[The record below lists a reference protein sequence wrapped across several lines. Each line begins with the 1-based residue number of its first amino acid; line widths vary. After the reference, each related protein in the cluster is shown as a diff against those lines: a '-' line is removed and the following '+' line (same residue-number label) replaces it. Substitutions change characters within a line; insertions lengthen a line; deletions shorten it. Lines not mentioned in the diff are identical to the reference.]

1 VTNKI
6 LKRIVLLLSFLF
18 SLSVA
23 STIQNI
29 ERVRDFHRKTNTE
42 DFFTEFKFPEFIVSN
57 QQERMILELLE
68 SVSKELNVNYMARI
82 SSFGVRDS
90 EFAETGNLSFE
101 NVGGEHKFFVSEQRD
116 TSLLKNFQVSPQ
128 LINEKNYFATN
139 VEKYPDAKHIENGL
153 QNNED
158 FFILPIQMA
167 ENLNPA
173 RFFVETKD
181 KEILNVFLSKLTDN
195 YNHLFETE
203 YKIEDFQY
211 ENIDLAL
218 NLSPPL
224 ETLSLV
230 LFMIFYILSLLL
242 WLLENNGRIT
252 IYRLNGFSSRKI
264 VHTLLL
270 KELLVLFFLNN
281 LIASLFILHSMN
293 YLFVLMQLLFFIFSL
308 LISYSVAGLLKYF
321 SLNKQLN
328 HQTLGK
334 NLFYTVYFAKLVL
347 LLFSVIQ
354 LLPLAEFTHA
364 LISPKMENEKL
375 ENYAVFYPNFGGNES
390 TLMDFSSTM
399 RGLDKEPL
407 LEQLLVDGAIEVD
420 TRPFFEEE
428 IEMIHRSIYVN
439 TNYLDKYP
447 IISITNQPI
456 QIDKEEERQIILIPE
471 RMMTYFAEI
480 RAWFLNET
488 FLDAQTVKEDHILFY
503 TIQNEQEIFAF
514 DQETSYT
521 ITEPNII
528 HIMTLNNTPIFQR
541 DFLTGDSFSEPLKI
555 PLNGSPKETYNR
567 YLPLL
572 KEAGLEDNFPFLI
585 PMNQLRKVEQQMIY
599 SLDIRQRIVELSV
612 TILLVIVLISY
623 STLNYFRLHK
633 QKFVIWRLNGASFF
647 KTYKS
652 MFLFSGL
659 QYLVFFIYVAAY
671 SFQVTDVLIFLF
683 FLLVEFIV
691 LYRTFLSIEKKN
703 TIEFLEGR

>member
-1 VTNKI
+1 MTNKI

-29 ERVRDFHRKTNTE
+29 ERVGDFHRKTNTE

-68 SVSKELNVNYMARI
+68 SISKELNVNYMARI
-82 SSFGVRDS
+82 SSFGVRDN

-153 QNNED
+153 QNNEG
-158 FFILPIQMA
+158 FFILPIQLV

-181 KEILNVFLSKLTDN
+181 KEMLNVFLSKLTNN

-203 YKIEDFQY
+203 YELEDFQY
-211 ENIDLAL
+211 ERINPNL

-224 ETLSLV
+224 ETISLM
-230 LFMIFYILSLLL
+230 LFLIFYIFSLLL
-242 WLLENNGRIT
+242 WLLENNGRIA

-293 YLFVLMQLLFFIFSL
+293 YLFVLIQLLFFIFSL
-308 LISYSVAGLLKYF
+308 LLSYFVVGLLKHV
-321 SLNKQLN
+321 SLGKQLN
-328 HQTLGK
+328 HQSLGK
-334 NLFYTVYFAKLVL
+334 NLFYTVYFIKIVL

-354 LLPLAEFTHA
+354 LLPLAEFA
-364 LISPKMENEKL
+364 PVLISPKMGNEKL

-407 LEQLLVDGAIEVD
+407 LTQLLEDGAIEVD
-420 TRPFFEEE
+420 TKPFFEEE

-439 TNYLDKYP
+439 INYLDKYP

-456 QIDKEEERQIILIPE
+456 QIDKEEERQIIFIPE
-471 RMMTYFAEI
+471 RMMAEFAEI

-488 FLDAQTVKEDHILFY
+488 TEDVLFY
-503 TIQNEQEIFAF
+503 TIQNKQEIFAF

-528 HIMTLNNTPIFQR
+528 HVMTLNNTPLFQR
-541 DFLTGDSFSEPLKI
+541 DFLTGGSFSEPLKV
-555 PLNGSPKETYNR
+555 PLNGSPQETYNR

-585 PMNQLRKVEQQMIY
+585 PINQLRKVEQQMIY
-599 SLDIRQRIVELSV
+599 SLDIRQRIVELSI
-612 TILLVIVLISY
+612 TLLLVIVLISY

-652 MFLFSGL
+652 MFLLSGL

-671 SFQVTDVLIFLF
+671 SFQVTDVLIFSF

-691 LYRTFLSIEKKN
+691 LYQTFLTIEKKN
-703 TIEFLEGR
+703 TIEFLEGK

>member
-1 VTNKI
+1 MTNKI

-23 STIQNI
+23 STIQNM
-29 ERVRDFHRKTNTE
+29 ERVGDFHRKTNTE

-57 QQERMILELLE
+57 QQERIILEMLE

-82 SSFGVRDS
+82 SSFGVRDN
-90 EFAETGNLSFE
+90 EFAETGNLSFD

-116 TSLLKNFQVSPQ
+116 TSLLKNFQASPQ

-158 FFILPIQMA
+158 FFILPIQLV

-181 KEILNVFLSKLTDN
+181 KETLNLFLSKLTDN

-203 YKIEDFQY
+203 YKIADFQY
-211 ENIDLAL
+211 ESIDLAL
-218 NLSPPL
+218 NLSLPL
-224 ETLSLV
+224 EIMSLM

-242 WLLENNGRIT
+242 WLLENNGRIA

-264 VHTLLL
+264 IHILLL

-281 LIASLFILHSMN
+281 LIASLFILHSVN
-293 YLFVLMQLLFFIFSL
+293 YLFVSMQLFFFIFSL

-328 HQTLGK
+328 HQSLGK
-334 NLFYTVYFAKLVL
+334 GIFYTVYFVKIVL

-354 LLPLAEFTHA
+354 LIPLAEFTHT
-364 LISPKMENEKL
+364 LISPEIEDGKI

-399 RGLDKEPL
+399 RGLDKGPL
-407 LEQLLVDGAIEVD
+407 LAQFLEGGAIKVD
-420 TRPFFEEE
+420 TSPFFEEE
-428 IEMIHRSIYVN
+428 IETIHRSIYVN

-456 QIDKEEERQIILIPE
+456 QIDKDEERQIILIPE
-471 RMMTYFAEI
+471 RMLADFAQI

-488 FLDAQTVKEDHILFY
+488 TADVLFY
-503 TIQNEQEIFAF
+503 TIQDKQEIFAF
-514 DQETSYT
+514 DQEKPYT
-521 ITEPNII
+521 ITDPNII
-528 HIMTLNNTPIFQR
+528 HVMTLNNIPLLER
-541 DFLTGDSFSEPLKI
+541 NFLTGGSFSEPLKI
-555 PLNGSPKETYNR
+555 PLNGSPQETYNR

-585 PMNQLRKVEQQMIY
+585 PMNQLRKAEYQFIY
-599 SLDIRQRIVELSV
+599 SLSIRQRILELQI
-612 TILLVIVLISY
+612 TLLLVIVLISY
-623 STLNYFRLHK
+623 STLSYFRLHK
-633 QKFVIWRLNGASFF
+633 QKFVIWRLNGTSFF

-652 MFLFSGL
+652 LFILSGV
-659 QYLVFFIYVAAY
+659 QYLFFFIYIAVY
-671 SFQVTDVLIFLF
+671 LFQVTDVLIFLF
-683 FLLVEFIV
+683 FLLAESVV
-691 LYRTFLSIEKKN
+691 LSRTFLSIEKKN
-703 TIEFLEGR
+703 TIEFLKGK